1 MLKKI
6 FLKSPIIFSFI
17 LSLFWLA
24 LWASINT
31 RPSELFSF
39 GKDLIQSMN
48 YLRLMVPLSF
58 SILISIYLLR
68 ILCVKKFKIKK
79 LHLFFVFFFF
89 SQLIGLF
96 LNDQKNFN
104 IDNIY
109 LVILA
114 LGTISLFILCDY
126 YKLDYLYKYFFFLSL
141 LSLFIAFN
149 FSLLPKLTDVIHLNF
164 YDAFNEK
171 SSNILDQSSIRITG
185 LSRMLAIINLF
196 IILYL
201 YNLKKF
207 YLKKLLELL
216 IIISSLLL
224 LFMQSRGTLVC
235 YFSSIACIIFFIT
248 NKKKYYKIK
257 NILIFIII
265 PIILYFSINH
275 YLYENIRKKEEIK
288 TYSRILGANTSG
300 RTFIWSHTL
309 RNYEYKK
316 IFGYGPNGD
325 RFFLKEFDK
334 KIHYGDNTSNIFIY
348 SLVSGGIISLLF
360 LILIFFNIYSVIKI
374 FIKNKSKNFYTN
386 SVIENFSYI
395 CLIFFSIRSIFENSF
410 GLFSIDFLITY
421 LSLAYLISLKK
432 IFNNI

>member
-1 MLKKI
+1 
-6 FLKSPIIFSFI
+6 
-17 LSLFWLA
+17 
-24 LWASINT
+24 
-31 RPSELFSF
+31 
-39 GKDLIQSMN
+39 
-48 YLRLMVPLSF
+48 
-58 SILISIYLLR
+58 
-68 ILCVKKFKIKK
+68 
-79 LHLFFVFFFF
+79 
-89 SQLIGLF
+89 

-149 FSLLPKLTDVIHLNF
+149 LSLLPKLTDVIHLNF

-185 LSRMLAIINLF
+185 LSRILAIINLF

-207 YLKKLLELL
+207 YLKRLLELL

-235 YFSSIACIIFFIT
+235 YFSSIACIIFFIA

-348 SLVSGGIISLLF
+348 SLVSGGIISLPF

-421 LSLAYLISLKK
+421 LSLTYLISLKK